1 MQMTKFIRD
10 TQLLLTRS
18 IVTTLR
24 NPVWVILGL
33 FQPVVY
39 LLLFAPLLDGL
50 EHAPGF
56 PSGGAFNVFTPGLLI
71 MTSLLGTAFVGFGF
85 LADLRAGVIE
95 RLRVTP
101 VSRMALLLGRVL
113 RDVAVLLVQSVLL
126 VLVASV
132 MGLKADPLGV
142 IVACGLIA
150 LIGVVMSSCS
160 YALALFIR
168 DENGLAPMLNM
179 VTIPLL
185 LLSGIMLPLTL
196 APQSIRTIAAF
207 NPLAYAVDAAR
218 ALFNGDFG
226 STAIV
231 SGFTVIGVLAIL
243 ALWWA
248 ARSFRHATA

>member
-1 MQMTKFIRD
+1 MVKFICD
-10 TQLLLTRS
+10 TRLLFTRS

-24 NPVWVILGL
+24 TPAWVILGL
-33 FQPVVY
+33 IQPVLY
-39 LLLFAPLLDGL
+39 LLLFAPLLEGL

-56 PSGGAFNVFTPGLLI
+56 PPGGAFNVFTPGLLI
-71 MTSLLGTAFVGFGF
+71 MTSLFGTAFVGYGL

-113 RDVAVLLVQSVLL
+113 RDVVVLLVQSVLL
-126 VLVASV
+126 VLAAWA
-132 MGLKADPLGV
+132 MGLRSNLLGV
-142 IVACGLIA
+142 VVACGLIV
-150 LIGVVMSSCS
+150 LIGMVMSSCS
-160 YALALFIR
+160 YALALLVR

-179 VTIPLL
+179 FTIPLL

-226 STAIV
+226 NTAIA
-231 SGFTVIGVLAIL
+231 SGFMVMGVLAIL